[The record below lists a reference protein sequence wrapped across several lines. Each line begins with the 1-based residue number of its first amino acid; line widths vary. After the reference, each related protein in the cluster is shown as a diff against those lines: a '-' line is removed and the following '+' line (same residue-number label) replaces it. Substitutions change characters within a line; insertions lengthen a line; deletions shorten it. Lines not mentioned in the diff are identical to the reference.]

1 MTKQGITPGPQAAP
15 LALRPPGGQSTLDE
29 VRIQKLWIATQ
40 RRQWGSLAVVAA
52 RRALDTLPVAETFSK
67 IAWWYSGEPSC
78 VFDLRD
84 LSLRLVEY
92 QVSEVQ
98 AQVQSGARVI
108 IALRSIFENPTA
120 IPIARQADAV
130 ALCITMGS
138 TDFKSAEETI
148 EEIGRERVLGTIV
161 LREAR
166 SKGRTGAPRGNGR

>member
-1 MTKQGITPGPQAAP
+1 MTKQDITHGPSSGP
-15 LALRPPGGQSTLDE
+15 LALRPPGAQSTLDE

-52 RRALDTLPVAETFSK
+52 RRSLDTLPVAETFSK

-148 EEIGRERVLGTIV
+148 AEIGRDRVLGTIV

-166 SKGRTGAPRGNGR
+166 SKAGARRGNGR